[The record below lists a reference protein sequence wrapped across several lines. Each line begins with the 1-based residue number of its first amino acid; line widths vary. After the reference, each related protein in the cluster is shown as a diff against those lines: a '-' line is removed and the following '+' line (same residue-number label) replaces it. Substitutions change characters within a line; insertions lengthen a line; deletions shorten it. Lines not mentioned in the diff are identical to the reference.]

1 MSANCSSVFAILA
14 AMLVAPSLAGTGGRP
29 HPHPRPRTTPA
40 PTPAPPL
47 PPKPSCQLTAKCQQG
62 LSVHRPCLQTNRN
75 GGHNC
80 YKGLKVWQKDLTQN
94 YGCPEFTNASHPV
107 LDSQAFCWCGLGVSP
122 SDSLPAI
129 NVSSESQVS
138 ANGKFHGWCH
148 NRHSGGKL
156 KHRGKGGVS
165 NDMKACE
172 QAMAD
177 EKDPPTPGSKEE
189 HRNLTNCMSR
199 RVGIGLKCAS
209 CFALSIQC
217 SVQNC
222 AEECACVGY
231 TDPHCST
238 CMKQHCRNRFDGL
251 PVVGNMRLG
260 FDYCSGLKTPSAAAA
275 AAASEHDLED
285 TFDFFD
291 NDDAIIRESE
301 AFVV

>member
-1 MSANCSSVFAILA
+1 MSANCSLVFAIL
-14 AMLVAPSLAGTGGRP
+14 VAVLIGASLASTEG
-29 HPHPRPRTTPA
+29 HPHPVPRPHTTPA

-47 PPKPSCQLTAKCQQG
+47 PPKPSCQLTPKCQQG
-62 LSVHRPCLQTNRN
+62 LTVHRPCLQTTRN

-107 LDSQAFCWCGLGVSP
+107 LDSQAFCWCGLGVSA

-129 NVSSESQVS
+129 DVSSEGQVS
-138 ANGKFHGWCH
+138 ANGGFHGFCH
-148 NRHSGGKL
+148 TKLDGKKL

-172 QAMAD
+172 QQLAD
-177 EKDPPTPGSKEE
+177 EKDPPSPGSKEE
-189 HRNLTNCMSR
+189 HGNLTNCMSR
-199 RVGIGLKCAS
+199 RVGGLHIRCAA
-209 CFALSIQC
+209 CFAFSIQC

-222 AEECACVGY
+222 AAECACVGY

-238 CMKQHCRNRFDGL
+238 CMKQHCKYRWDGL
-251 PVVGNMRLG
+251 NVHMVGG

-275 AAASEHDLED
+275 APMSEDGLED
-285 TFDFFD
+285 DLDFFGNED
-291 NDDAIIRESE
+291 TIVHGSE
-301 AFVV
+301 AIVV